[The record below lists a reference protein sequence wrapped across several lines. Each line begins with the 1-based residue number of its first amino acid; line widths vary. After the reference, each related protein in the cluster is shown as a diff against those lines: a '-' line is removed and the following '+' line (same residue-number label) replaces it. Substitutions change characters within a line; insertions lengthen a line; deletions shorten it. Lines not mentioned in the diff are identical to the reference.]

1 MSNVTNDPIADMLT
15 RIRNALLARHREVA
29 IPKSNIKVEIARILK
44 EEGFVGDYSVG
55 EETPVPMIHIKLK
68 YHGARRERQ
77 PVITKIQRVSTPG
90 RRVYRKRSELPIVL
104 SGTGIAII
112 TTPKGVMTA
121 QQARREG
128 LGGEVL
134 CYVW

>member
-1 MSNVTNDPIADMLT
+1 MPNTTNDPIADMLT
-15 RIRNALLARHREVA
+15 RVRNALMARKRTVDV
-29 IPKSNIKVEIARILK
+29 PRSKIKVELARILK
-44 EEGFVGDYSVG
+44 EEGFITDYTVGD
-55 EETPVPMIHIKLK
+55 EQPVPMIHIELK
-68 YHGARRERQ
+68 YYGSRRERR
-77 PVITKIQRVSTPG
+77 PVITQITRVSKPG
-90 RRVYRKRSELPIVL
+90 RRVYRKRTELPIVL

>member
-15 RIRNALLARHREVA
+15 RIRNALMARHREVA

-44 EEGFVGDYSVG
+44 EEGFVQDYSVG
-55 EETPVPMIHIKLK
+55 DETPVPMIHIKLK
-68 YHGARRERQ
+68 YHGARRERR
-77 PVITKIQRVSTPG
+77 PVITKIQRVSSPG